1 MPHGTGWTGRVMA
14 TSNALTTLALPEH
27 EGRLLAAHL
36 DRLAAW
42 DPAGHVRV
50 VARGSAVGVY
60 AAPPMRVISFVA
72 LPLREP
78 VVDEVDVSARI
89 GDVRAGLV
97 TTAGLTDMRLPEP
110 AVGSPGLAMLPPS
123 EGWQLPIHGVSGDVI
138 TEVDAAVAEFRRR
151 APSVVDPQALAE
163 QIWERPSFGGLPL
176 RVLHAARRL
185 GFLSDDASRVT
196 ACTMTGW
203 KRLTTVRGQVFVR
216 THTPTQ
222 RPDLSVV
229 R

>member
-1 MPHGTGWTGRVMA
+1 MT
-14 TSNALTTLALPEH
+14 TSSALTTLALPAH

-42 DPAGHVRV
+42 DPSGHVRV
-50 VARGSAVGVY
+50 VARGGAVGVY
-60 AAPPMRVISFVA
+60 AAPPMRVVSFVA
-72 LPLREP
+72 LPLRSP
-78 VVDEVDVSARI
+78 VAEEIDVSARI
-89 GDVRAGLV
+89 SDVSAGLDS
-97 TTAGLTDMRLPEP
+97 TSGATDLRLPEP
-110 AVGSPGLAMLPPS
+110 AVGSPGLALLPPA
-123 EGWQLPIHGVSGDVI
+123 EGWQLPIHGVSGDVVP
-138 TEVDAAVAEFRRR
+138 EVDGAVAEFRRR
-151 APSVVDPQALAE
+151 ASAVVDQQALAE

-185 GFLSDDASRVT
+185 GFLTDDASRVT

>member
-1 MPHGTGWTGRVMA
+1 MRHAGVRANQMT
-14 TSNALTTLALPEH
+14 TSSALTALALPTH

-42 DPAGHVRV
+42 DPSSHVRV
-50 VARGSAVGVY
+50 VARGNAVGVY
-60 AAPPMRVISFVA
+60 SAPPMRVISFVA
-72 LPLREP
+72 LPLRVP
-78 VVDEVDVSARI
+78 VPDEIDVSARI
-89 GDVRAGLV
+89 ADVRAGLV
-97 TTAGLTDMRLPEP
+97 VGAEATDLLLPES

-123 EGWQLPIHGVSGDVI
+123 EGWQLPIHGVSGDVVP
-138 TEVDAAVAEFRRR
+138 EVDAAVAEFRRR
-151 APSVVDPQALAE
+151 AAAVVDPQALAE

-185 GFLSDDASRVT
+185 GFLTEDASRVT

>member
-1 MPHGTGWTGRVMA
+1 MS
-14 TSNALTTLALPEH
+14 TSSALAALALPEH

-50 VARGSAVGVY
+50 VARGGALGVY

-72 LPLREP
+72 LPLRVP
-78 VVDEVDVSARI
+78 AVDDIDVSARI
-89 GDVRAGLV
+89 ADVRTGLRSESGV
-97 TTAGLTDMRLPEP
+97 TDLILPEP

-123 EGWQLPIHGVSGDVI
+123 EGWQLPIHGVSGDVVPG
-138 TEVDAAVAEFRRR
+138 VDAAVAEFRRR
-151 APSVVDPQALAE
+151 ASSVVDPQVLAE

-185 GFLSDDASRVT
+185 GFLTDDASRVT

-216 THTPTQ
+216 TQAPTQ
-222 RPDLSVV
+222 RPDLSLVQ
-229 R
+229 

>member
-1 MPHGTGWTGRVMA
+1 MS
-14 TSNALTTLALPEH
+14 TSSALTALDLPEH

-50 VARGSAVGVY
+50 VARGGAVGVY

-72 LPLREP
+72 LPLRVP
-78 VVDEVDVSARI
+78 AVDDIDVSARI
-89 GDVRAGLV
+89 ADVRTGLRTESGV
-97 TTAGLTDMRLPEP
+97 TDLLLPEP

-123 EGWQLPIHGVSGDVI
+123 EGWQLPIHGVSGDVVPG
-138 TEVDAAVAEFRRR
+138 VDAAVAEFRRR
-151 APSVVDPQALAE
+151 ASSVVDPQVLAE

-185 GFLSDDASRVT
+185 GFLTDDASRVT

-216 THTPTQ
+216 TQAPTQ
-222 RPDLSVV
+222 RPDLSLVQ
-229 R
+229 

>member
-1 MPHGTGWTGRVMA
+1 MS
-14 TSNALTTLALPEH
+14 TSSALTVLALPEH

-50 VARGSAVGVY
+50 VARGGAVGVY

-72 LPLREP
+72 LPLRVP
-78 VVDEVDVSARI
+78 AVDDIDVSACI
-89 GDVRAGLV
+89 ADVRTGLRTESGV
-97 TTAGLTDMRLPEP
+97 TDLRLPGP
-110 AVGSPGLAMLPPS
+110 AVGSPGLAILPPS
-123 EGWQLPIHGVSGDVI
+123 EGWQLPIHGVSGDVVPG
-138 TEVDAAVAEFRRR
+138 VDAAVAEFRRR
-151 APSVVDPQALAE
+151 ASSVVDPQVLAE

-185 GFLSDDASRVT
+185 GFLTDDASRVT

-216 THTPTQ
+216 TQTPTQ

>member
-1 MPHGTGWTGRVMA
+1 VA
-14 TSNALTTLALPEH
+14 ALVLPGH
-27 EGRLLAAHL
+27 EARLLGAHL
-36 DRLAAW
+36 DRLIAW

-50 VARGSAVGVY
+50 VARGGAIGVY

-72 LPLREP
+72 LPLRADA
-78 VVDEVDVSARI
+78 VDEIDVSARTSDI
-89 GDVRAGLV
+89 RAGLS
-97 TTAGLTDMRLPEP
+97 TQAEATLLLPEP
-110 AVGSPGLAMLPPS
+110 AVGSPGLAVLPPA
-123 EGWQLPIHGVSGDVI
+123 EGWQLPIHGVSGDVVP
-138 TEVDAAVAEFRRR
+138 EVDAAIAEFRRR
-151 APSVVDPQALAE
+151 AAGVVDSQALAE
-163 QIWERPSFGGLPL
+163 QIWERNAFGGLPL

-185 GFLSDDASRVT
+185 GFLTEDASRVT

-216 THTPTQ
+216 TSTPTQ

>member
-1 MPHGTGWTGRVMA
+1 MS
-14 TSNALTTLALPEH
+14 TSSALTALDLPEH

-50 VARGSAVGVY
+50 VARGGAVGVY

-72 LPLREP
+72 LPLRVP
-78 VVDEVDVSARI
+78 AVDDIDVSARI
-89 GDVRAGLV
+89 ADVRTGLRSESGV
-97 TTAGLTDMRLPEP
+97 TDLLLPEP

-123 EGWQLPIHGVSGDVI
+123 EGWQLPIHGVSGDVVPG
-138 TEVDAAVAEFRRR
+138 VDAAVAEFRRR
-151 APSVVDPQALAE
+151 ASSVVDPQVLAE

-185 GFLSDDASRVT
+185 GFLTDDASRVT

-216 THTPTQ
+216 TQAPTQ
-222 RPDLSVV
+222 RPDLSLVQ
-229 R
+229 

>member
-1 MPHGTGWTGRVMA
+1 MA
-14 TSNALTTLALPEH
+14 TSSAVVTLALPEH
-27 EGRLLAAHL
+27 EGRLLDAHL
-36 DRLAAW
+36 GRLANW
-42 DPAGHVRV
+42 DPTGHVRV
-50 VARGSAVGVY
+50 LARGRAIGVY

-72 LPLREP
+72 LPLRESI
-78 VVDEVDVSARI
+78 EGELDVSARI
-89 GDVRAGLV
+89 GDLRVGLD
-97 TTAGLTDMRLPEP
+97 TSPGHSELQLPEP
-110 AVGSPGLAMLPPS
+110 AVGSPGLALLPPA

-138 TEVDAAVAEFRRR
+138 PEVDAAISEFRRR
-151 APSVVDPQALAE
+151 APAVVDQQALAE
-163 QIWERPSFGGLPL
+163 QIWERSSFGGLPL

-185 GFLSDDASRVT
+185 GFLSEDASRVT

-216 THTPTQ
+216 THAPTQ

>member
-1 MPHGTGWTGRVMA
+1 MTLST
-14 TSNALTTLALPEH
+14 ALQVLALPEH

-36 DRLAAW
+36 DRLASW
-42 DPAGHVRV
+42 DPRGNVRV
-50 VARGSAVGVY
+50 IARAGAVGVY

-72 LPLREP
+72 LPLRTP
-78 VVDEVDVSARI
+78 VADEIDVSARI
-89 GDVRAGLV
+89 ADVRAGLQAS
-97 TTAGLTDMRLPEP
+97 AGATDLQLPEP
-110 AVGSPGLAMLPPS
+110 AVGSPGLALLPPS
-123 EGWQLPIHGVSGDVI
+123 EGWQLPIHGVSGDVVP
-138 TEVDAAVAEFRRR
+138 EVDVAIAEFRRR
-151 APSVVDPQALAE
+151 AASVVDPQALAE

-185 GFLSDDASRVT
+185 GFLTDDASRVT

>member
-1 MPHGTGWTGRVMA
+1 MS
-14 TSNALTTLALPEH
+14 TSSALAALALPEH

-50 VARGSAVGVY
+50 VARGGAVGVY

-72 LPLREP
+72 LPLRVP
-78 VVDEVDVSARI
+78 AVDDIDVSARI
-89 GDVRAGLV
+89 ADVRTGLRSESGV
-97 TTAGLTDMRLPEP
+97 TDLLLPEP

-123 EGWQLPIHGVSGDVI
+123 EGWQLPIHGVSGDVVPG
-138 TEVDAAVAEFRRR
+138 VDAAVAEFRRR
-151 APSVVDPQALAE
+151 ASSVVDPQVLAE

-185 GFLSDDASRVT
+185 GFLTDDASRVT

-216 THTPTQ
+216 TQTPTQ
-222 RPDLSVV
+222 RPDLSLVQ
-229 R
+229 

>member
-1 MPHGTGWTGRVMA
+1 MSA
-14 TSNALTTLALPEH
+14 SSALMTLALPAH
-27 EGRLLAAHL
+27 EGSLLAAHL
-36 DRLAAW
+36 DRLSSW
-42 DPAGHVRV
+42 DPSGHVRL

-72 LPLREP
+72 LPLRER
-78 VVDEVDVSARI
+78 VADEVDVSARI
-89 GDVRAGLV
+89 GEVRSGLIVSAGV
-97 TTAGLTDMRLPEP
+97 AEFRLPEP
-110 AVGSPGLAMLPPS
+110 AVGSPGLAMLPPA
-123 EGWQLPIHGVSGDVI
+123 EGWQLPIHGVSGDVVPG
-138 TEVDAAVAEFRRR
+138 VDAAVAEFRRR
-151 APSVVDPQALAE
+151 AASVVDPQALAE
-163 QIWERPSFGGLPL
+163 QIWERPAFGGLPL

-185 GFLSDDASRVT
+185 GFLTEDASRVT

>member
-1 MPHGTGWTGRVMA
+1 MS
-14 TSNALTTLALPEH
+14 TSSALTALDLPEH

-50 VARGSAVGVY
+50 VARGGAVGVY

-72 LPLREP
+72 LPLRVP
-78 VVDEVDVSARI
+78 AVDDIDVSARI
-89 GDVRAGLV
+89 ADVRTGLRSESGV
-97 TTAGLTDMRLPEP
+97 TDLILPEP

-123 EGWQLPIHGVSGDVI
+123 EGWQLPIHGVSGDVVPG
-138 TEVDAAVAEFRRR
+138 VDAAVAEFRRR
-151 APSVVDPQALAE
+151 ASSVVDPQVLAE

-185 GFLSDDASRVT
+185 GFLTDDASRVT

-216 THTPTQ
+216 TQAPTQ
-222 RPDLSVV
+222 RPDLSLVQ
-229 R
+229 

>member
-1 MPHGTGWTGRVMA
+1 MT
-14 TSNALTTLALPEH
+14 TSSALTTLALPAH

-42 DPAGHVRV
+42 DPSGHVRV
-50 VARGSAVGVY
+50 VARGGAVGVY
-60 AAPPMRVISFVA
+60 AAPPMRVVSFVA
-72 LPLREP
+72 LPLRSP
-78 VVDEVDVSARI
+78 VAEEIDVSARI
-89 GDVRAGLV
+89 SDVSAGLDS
-97 TTAGLTDMRLPEP
+97 TSGATDLRLPEP
-110 AVGSPGLAMLPPS
+110 AVGSPGLALLPPT
-123 EGWQLPIHGVSGDVI
+123 EGWQLPIHGVSGDVVP
-138 TEVDAAVAEFRRR
+138 EVDGAVAEFRRR
-151 APSVVDPQALAE
+151 ASAVVDQQALAE

-185 GFLSDDASRVT
+185 GFLTDDASRVT

>member
-1 MPHGTGWTGRVMA
+1 MA
-14 TSNALTTLALPEH
+14 TSSALTVLGLPGH
-27 EGRLLAAHL
+27 EGRLLSAHL

-42 DPAGHVRV
+42 DPGGHVRV

-78 VVDEVDVSARI
+78 TLEDVDVSARI
-89 GDVRAGLV
+89 SDVRAGLV
-97 TTAGLTDMRLPEP
+97 TESGVTDLRLPEP

-123 EGWQLPIHGVSGDVI
+123 EGWQLPIHGVSGDVVP
-138 TEVDAAVAEFRRR
+138 EVDAAVAEFRRR
-151 APSVVDPQALAE
+151 AAAAVDPQALAE

-185 GFLSDDASRVT
+185 GFLTEDASRVT

-216 THTPTQ
+216 TSTPTQ

>member
-1 MPHGTGWTGRVMA
+1 MS
-14 TSNALTTLALPEH
+14 TSSALAALALPEH

-50 VARGSAVGVY
+50 VARGGAVGVY

-72 LPLREP
+72 LPLRVP
-78 VVDEVDVSARI
+78 AVDDIDVSARI
-89 GDVRAGLV
+89 ADVRTGLRSESGV
-97 TTAGLTDMRLPEP
+97 TDLLLPEP

-123 EGWQLPIHGVSGDVI
+123 EGWQLPIHGVSGDVVPG
-138 TEVDAAVAEFRRR
+138 VDAAVAEFRRR
-151 APSVVDPQALAE
+151 ASSVVDPQVLAE

-185 GFLSDDASRVT
+185 GFLTDDASRVT

-216 THTPTQ
+216 TQAPTQ
-222 RPDLSVV
+222 RPDLSLVQ
-229 R
+229 

>member
-1 MPHGTGWTGRVMA
+1 MPHARPWIDLVT
-14 TSNALTTLALPEH
+14 TSSALTALALPEH
-27 EGRLLAAHL
+27 EGRLLTAHM
-36 DRLAAW
+36 DRLVAW
-42 DPAGHVRV
+42 DPSGHVRV

-60 AAPPMRVISFVA
+60 AAPPMRVVSFVA
-72 LPLREP
+72 LPLRAP
-78 VVDEVDVSARI
+78 VADEVDVSARI
-89 GDVRAGLV
+89 ADVRAGLETV
-97 TTAGLTDMRLPEP
+97 AGATELRLPEP
-110 AVGSPGLAMLPPS
+110 AVGSPGLALLPPS
-123 EGWQLPIHGVSGDVI
+123 DGWQLPIHGVSGDVVP
-138 TEVDAAVAEFRRR
+138 EVDAAIAEFRRR
-151 APSVVDPQALAE
+151 ASSVVDPQALAE

-185 GFLSDDASRVT
+185 GFLTDDASRVT

>member
-1 MPHGTGWTGRVMA
+1 MS
-14 TSNALTTLALPEH
+14 TSSALTALDLPEH

-50 VARGSAVGVY
+50 VARGGAVGVY

-72 LPLREP
+72 LPLRVP
-78 VVDEVDVSARI
+78 AVDDIDVSARI
-89 GDVRAGLV
+89 ADVRTGLRSESGV
-97 TTAGLTDMRLPEP
+97 TDLLLPEP

-123 EGWQLPIHGVSGDVI
+123 EGWQLPIHGVSGDVVPG
-138 TEVDAAVAEFRRR
+138 VDAAVAEFRRR
-151 APSVVDPQALAE
+151 ASSVVDPQVLAE

-185 GFLSDDASRVT
+185 GFLTDDASRVT

-216 THTPTQ
+216 TQAPTR
-222 RPDLSVV
+222 RPDLSLVQ
-229 R
+229 

>member
-1 MPHGTGWTGRVMA
+1 MTA
-14 TSNALTTLALPEH
+14 SSALLTLALPEH

-36 DRLAAW
+36 DRLSSW

-72 LPLREP
+72 LPLRETLLA
-78 VVDEVDVSARI
+78 EIDVSARI
-89 GDVRAGLV
+89 AEVRSGVQRGAGV
-97 TTAGLTDMRLPEP
+97 TQLHLPDP
-110 AVGSPGLAMLPPS
+110 AVGSPGLAILPPA
-123 EGWQLPIHGVSGDVI
+123 EGWQLPIHGVCGDIVPG
-138 TEVDAAVAEFRRR
+138 VDAAIAEYRRR
-151 APSVVDPQALAE
+151 AASVVDPQALAE

-185 GFLSDDASRVT
+185 GFVTDDGSRMT

-203 KRLTTVRGQVFVR
+203 KRLTTVRGQIFVR
-216 THTPTQ
+216 TQTPTQ

>member
-1 MPHGTGWTGRVMA
+1 MT
-14 TSNALTTLALPEH
+14 TSSALTTLALPAH

-42 DPAGHVRV
+42 DPSGHVRV
-50 VARGSAVGVY
+50 VARAGAVGVY
-60 AAPPMRVISFVA
+60 AAPPMRVVSFVA
-72 LPLREP
+72 LPLRSP
-78 VVDEVDVSARI
+78 VTEDIDVSARI
-89 GDVRAGLV
+89 SDVSAGLDS
-97 TTAGLTDMRLPEP
+97 TSGATDLRLPEP
-110 AVGSPGLAMLPPS
+110 AVGSPGLALLPPA
-123 EGWQLPIHGVSGDVI
+123 EGWQLPIHGVSGDVVP
-138 TEVDAAVAEFRRR
+138 EVDAAVAEFRRR
-151 APSVVDPQALAE
+151 ASSVVDQQALAE

-185 GFLSDDASRVT
+185 GFLTDDASRVT

>member
-1 MPHGTGWTGRVMA
+1 MT
-14 TSNALTTLALPEH
+14 TSSALTTLALPAH

-42 DPAGHVRV
+42 DPSGHVRV
-50 VARGSAVGVY
+50 VARGGAVGVY
-60 AAPPMRVISFVA
+60 AAPPMRVVSFVA
-72 LPLREP
+72 LPLRSP
-78 VVDEVDVSARI
+78 VAEEIDVSARI
-89 GDVRAGLV
+89 SDVSAGLDS
-97 TTAGLTDMRLPEP
+97 TSGATDLRLPEP
-110 AVGSPGLAMLPPS
+110 AVGSPGLALLPPA
-123 EGWQLPIHGVSGDVI
+123 EGWQLPIHGVSGDVVP
-138 TEVDAAVAEFRRR
+138 EVDTAVAEFRRR
-151 APSVVDPQALAE
+151 ASAVVDPQALAE

-185 GFLSDDASRVT
+185 GFLTDDASRVT

>member
-1 MPHGTGWTGRVMA
+1 MT
-14 TSNALTTLALPEH
+14 TSSALTTLALPAH

-42 DPAGHVRV
+42 DPSGHVRV
-50 VARGSAVGVY
+50 VARGGAVGVY
-60 AAPPMRVISFVA
+60 AAPPMRVVSFVA
-72 LPLREP
+72 LPLRSP
-78 VVDEVDVSARI
+78 VAEEIDVSARI
-89 GDVRAGLV
+89 SDVSAGLDS
-97 TTAGLTDMRLPEP
+97 TSGATDLRLPEP
-110 AVGSPGLAMLPPS
+110 AVGSPGLALLPPA
-123 EGWQLPIHGVSGDVI
+123 EGWQLPIHGVSGDVVP
-138 TEVDAAVAEFRRR
+138 EVDGAVAEFRRR
-151 APSVVDPQALAE
+151 ASAVVDQQALAE

-185 GFLSDDASRVT
+185 GFLTDDASRVT

-216 THTPTQ
+216 TQTPTQ

>member
-1 MPHGTGWTGRVMA
+1 LPHGTGWTGRVMA

-97 TTAGLTDMRLPEP
+97 TTAVVTDMRLPEP

-176 RVLHAARRL
+176 RALHAARRL

>member
-1 MPHGTGWTGRVMA
+1 MA
-14 TSNALTTLALPEH
+14 TSSALTVLGLPGH
-27 EGRLLAAHL
+27 EGRLLTAHL

-42 DPAGHVRV
+42 DPSGHVRV
-50 VARGSAVGVY
+50 VARGGAVGVY

-78 VVDEVDVSARI
+78 ITDDVDVSARI
-89 GDVRAGLV
+89 SDVRSGLV
-97 TTAGLTDMRLPEP
+97 TDAGVTDLRLPEP

-123 EGWQLPIHGVSGDVI
+123 EGWQLPIHGVSGDVVP
-138 TEVDAAVAEFRRR
+138 EVDAAVAEFRRR
-151 APSVVDPQALAE
+151 ATSVVDPQALAE

-185 GFLSDDASRVT
+185 GFLTDDASRVT